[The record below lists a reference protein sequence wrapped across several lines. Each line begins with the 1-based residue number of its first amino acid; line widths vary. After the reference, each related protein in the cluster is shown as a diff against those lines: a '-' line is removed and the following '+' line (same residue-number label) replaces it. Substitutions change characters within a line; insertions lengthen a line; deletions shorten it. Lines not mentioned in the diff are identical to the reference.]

1 MPPSIERDPS
11 YYLPTKIFLVDGILF
26 QIHVDIL
33 ARESEV
39 FKDIMSLP
47 VFPDGYAEGVCDEN
61 PIRLEGV
68 FKDAFRQLLR
78 VLYPSKAIGCA
89 EVLSFSQWTLVLE
102 LADRYCMDS
111 LRRHA
116 ISKME
121 HIQQVDPVDKLV
133 LARRF
138 NVSQWLLPSFTEI
151 LQRSNSLDHRAVDSL
166 GVETVLRLV
175 AIRDRMPWQSS
186 RGYYGSQLELERPA
200 ITHINLTE
208 TIFEQFPECLRP
220 IGTMNAL
227 VQ

>member
-1 MPPSIERDPS
+1 MIPHKASSSSMPSSIERDPS

-26 QIHVDIL
+26 QIHVDFL

-39 FKDIMSLP
+39 FKDMMNLP
-47 VFPDGYAEGVCDEN
+47 VSPGGSAEGMSDEN
-61 PIRLEGV
+61 PIHLEGV
-68 FKDAFRQLLR
+68 SKDAFRQLLR
-78 VLYPSKAIGCA
+78 VLYPSKAIGCP

-151 LQRSNSLDHRAVDSL
+151 LQALQFV
-166 GVETVLRLV
+166 G
-175 AIRDRMPWQSS
+175 SS
-186 RGYYGSQLELERPA
+186 RCGFFGRG
-200 ITHINLTE
+200 N
-208 TIFEQFPECLRP
+208 CV
-220 IGTMNAL
+220 AL
-227 VQ
+227 SGHPRSHALA